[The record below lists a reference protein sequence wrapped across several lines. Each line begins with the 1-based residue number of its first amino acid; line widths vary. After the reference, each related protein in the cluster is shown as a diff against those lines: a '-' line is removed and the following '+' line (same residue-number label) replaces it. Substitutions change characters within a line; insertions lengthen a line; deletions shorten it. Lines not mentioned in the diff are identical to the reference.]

1 MDVARLWMDGHP
13 PLFTVAGRDGEP
25 LRSVLLENRG
35 QSVTHDPLVVLVNE
49 HSASASEILSGALH
63 DNQRA
68 VIVGDRNT
76 YGKGKIQSVY
86 ELQDGSALFV
96 TVAKYQTPNG
106 TPIDTI
112 GLKPDRGC
120 NPQGLLGMAPPGG
133 TSGAVRASGGLLLQA
148 SAGTDSVNGSS
159 TSSSSNK
166 SRARIG
172 LVSPEEVA
180 EQLVSDRCL
189 MTAVDVLKQGAGG
202 VNKGGMPLS
211 GPEAERGR
219 LIASGIKVL
228 SAPSLRSAPLL
239 TEGPALS

>member
-1 MDVARLWMDGHP
+1 MDVARLWLDGHP

-25 LRSVLLENRG
+25 LRSVVLENRG

-49 HSASASEILSGALH
+49 RSASASEILSGALH

-68 VIVGDRNT
+68 VIIGDRNT

-106 TPIDTI
+106 TPIDKV
-112 GLKPDRGC
+112 GLKPDRSC

-133 TSGAVRASGGLLLQA
+133 PAGTVRGSGGMLLQA
-148 SAGTDSVNGSS
+148 SAGSNRVNSS
-159 TSSSSNK
+159 SASRSSSS
-166 SRARIG
+166 RAQIG
-172 LVSPEEVA
+172 LISPEDVM

-202 VNKGGMPLS
+202 VNKGEMPLS
-211 GPEAERGR
+211 GPEADRGR
-219 LIASGIKVL
+219 LIASKIKVQA
-228 SAPSLRSAPLL
+228 APLRAPLL
-239 TEGPALS
+239 TEEPAVS